1 MQKEVELKAH
11 IASNSVETLKKNL
24 TSQFGKPV
32 AEKKSDTYY
41 KDEDGCDVRIREIL
55 DDFVFTKKDQSMDG
69 GIEVN
74 NEYEKVLTLEEK
86 QEFEKTLAPFMKKA
100 KIGYIWSTKI
110 ENFDVNIELV
120 KVSGYYLNTPTLPI
134 EEKNLGYFLETE
146 FLIEYSENENIT
158 DRITLAKQLL
168 EAFYKR
174 YNLYESIERKKYM
187 QLLH

>member
-24 TSQFGKPV
+24 TFQFGEPED
-32 AEKKSDTYY
+32 EKKSDTYY
-41 KDEDGCDVRIREIL
+41 KDESGSNVRIREIL

-86 QEFEKTLAPFMKKA
+86 QEFEKTLTPFMKKA

-120 KVSGYYLNTPTLPI
+120 KVSGYYLTASTPTVD
-134 EEKNLGYFLETE
+134 EKDLGYFLETE
-146 FLIEYSENENIT
+146 FLIEYSKDEDIADKIT
-158 DRITLAKQLL
+158 EAKQRL
-168 EAFYKR
+168 EAFYKQ
-174 YNLYESIERKKYM
+174 YGLYDSIESKKYM
-187 QLLH
+187 QLLQ

>member
-24 TSQFGKPV
+24 TSQFGKPEE
-32 AEKKSDTYY
+32 EKKSDTYY
-41 KDEDGCDVRIREIL
+41 KDESGSDVRIREIL

-86 QEFEKTLAPFMKKA
+86 QKIEKTLAPFMKKA

-110 ENFDVNIELV
+110 ESFDVNIELI
-120 KVSGYYLNTPTLPI
+120 KVSGYLTTTTSDI
-134 EEKNLGYFLETE
+134 KEKDLGYFLETE
-146 FLIEYSENENIT
+146 FLIEYSENEDIT
-158 DRITLAKQLL
+158 DKITLAKQLL
-168 EAFYKR
+168 ETFYKR
-174 YNLYESIERKKYM
+174 YNLYESIESKKYM
-187 QLLH
+187 QLLQ